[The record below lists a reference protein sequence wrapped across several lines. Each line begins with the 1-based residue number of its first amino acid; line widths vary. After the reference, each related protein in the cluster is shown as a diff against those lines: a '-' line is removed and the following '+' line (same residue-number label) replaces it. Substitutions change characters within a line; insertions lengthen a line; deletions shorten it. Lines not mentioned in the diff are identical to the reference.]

1 MSVDLIDLV
10 GHNPIHLGAMSKYSN
25 CYKCVN
31 MSLEVGEANFYNE
44 FAIVWNEIQILET
57 TKSQFPDLK

>member
-1 MSVDLIDLV
+1 
-10 GHNPIHLGAMSKYSN
+10 
-25 CYKCVN
+25 

-44 FAIVWNEIQILET
+44 FAIVWYEIQILET